1 MVWGCGVI
9 SGAACHTSGFH
20 STSHLHTHKNKS
32 IRQICQEQFPDS
44 KNPIQLCLVCMLT
57 DIRNW
62 LKCSKWHT
70 ACIKSKLYSTILDR
84 LQRVDWYCKILQGLY
99 KLTHCYWTLGLF
111 AVFRG
116 SKLQCH
122 FIVIMLLFQM
132 CVVMLCLNA

>member
-99 KLTHCYWTLGLF
+99 KLTHC
-111 AVFRG
+111 
-116 SKLQCH
+116 
-122 FIVIMLLFQM
+122 VIGHWVSLLFLE
-132 CVVMLCLNA
+132 VASYNVTLL